1 MYILRTMI
9 DPSQNLNKV
18 RIRLEIE
25 IEIGLEFDQSKQS
38 SLNVRVVFFF

>member
-1 MYILRTMI
+1 MLRSI
-9 DPSQNLNKV
+9 RSAKA

-38 SLNVRVVFFF
+38 SLNVRTVFFLLID